1 MFEHTSRYF
10 TIETTT
16 YTLAD
21 GQQVAYKRR
30 RFLPQG
36 DALPLLVEVLVARGD
51 RLDVLTAKT
60 LGDPLQ
66 YWRVADANNAMQPAT
81 LTEEPGARVRV
92 PVPQAQG

>member
-1 MFEHTSRYF
+1 MFDHTSRYY
-10 TIETTT
+10 TLETTT
-16 YTLAD
+16 HTLAD
-21 GQQVAYKRR
+21 GRQVAYKRR

-36 DALPLLVEVLVARGD
+36 DALPLLVEVMVARGD

-81 LTEEPGARVRV
+81 LTEEPGTHVRV